1 MEDLKD
7 SKNLFEDKS
16 VNYYVLASR
25 MRKNFFQI
33 ANQIKKRVSF
43 YGIYE
48 STDKIEITQQKLKH
62 LRSQVEVTTT
72 FMLEQI
78 QTMNMEI
85 EKRQTDKEIT
95 KYKNMI
101 QEVYLKFIEKED
113 PTKPL
118 SLEKEE
124 SILMGENLN
133 IQKVRSVLD
142 NQLLQVQR
150 T

>member
-25 MRKNFFQI
+25 MRQNFFQI

-85 EKRQTDKEIT
+85 ERRQTDKEIT

-118 SLEKEE
+118 
-124 SILMGENLN
+124 
-133 IQKVRSVLD
+133 
-142 NQLLQVQR
+142 
-150 T
+150 